1 MRVYA
6 PLDDQAVIEL
16 DQVATKRGISRA
28 QLIINAINSYLHQP
42 EPSTEELDKLRISV
56 DQKDSELDQIRIKLD
71 QANTEMDQ
79 RKLQLD
85 QTKIRLDQSTTEAS
99 NIKDELEQLRTK
111 YNQTTSEATQR
122 WEELKGYKSE
132 VTKLKKLLEESQA
145 TNQHLKDDLLKRQS
159 DTDQI
164 AKTREELA
172 VARMEADKLQE
183 AISLRNQDV
192 SFLQGHIAQL
202 TQSISQLSLK
212 PGDEEIRKKGW
223 WQFWRRD

>member
-42 EPSTEELDKLRISV
+42 EPSTEELDKLRISL
-56 DQKDSELDQIRIKLD
+56 DQKDSELDQMKIKLD

-79 RKLQLD
+79 LKLQLD
-85 QTKIRLDQSTTEAS
+85 QTKIKMDQSNTEAS
-99 NIKDELEQLRTK
+99 NIKGELEQLRTK
-111 YNQTTSEATQR
+111 YNQTTSDATQR
-122 WEELKGYKSE
+122 WEELKSYKGE
-132 VTKLKKLLEESQA
+132 ITKLKKLLEESQA
-145 TNQHLKDDLLKRQS
+145 TNLHLKDDLLKMQS

-192 SFLQGHIAQL
+192 SFLQGHVAQL

-212 PGDEEIRKKGW
+212 PSEEEIKAKHW
-223 WQFWRRD
+223 YQFWK

>member
-28 QLIINAINSYLHQP
+28 QLIINAISSYLHQP
-42 EPSTEELDKLRISV
+42 EPSTEELDKLRISL
-56 DQKDSELDQIRIKLD
+56 DQKDSELDQMRIKMD
-71 QANTEMDQ
+71 QAKTEMDQ
-79 RKLQLD
+79 LKLHLD
-85 QTKIRLDQSTTEAS
+85 QTKIKVDQSNTEAS

-132 VTKLKKLLEESQA
+132 VTKLKKLLEESQG
-145 TNQHLKDDLLKRQS
+145 TIQHLKDDLLKRQS
-159 DTDQI
+159 ETDQL

-172 VARMEADKLQE
+172 ASKMEADKLKE
-183 AISLRNQDV
+183 AMRVRDDDVAWLRSHV
-192 SFLQGHIAQL
+192 AQL
-202 TQSISQLSLK
+202 TQQLALPAS
-212 PGDEEIRKKGW
+212 PEEIEKKGRGW
-223 WQFWRRD
+223 WIFKW